1 MRNLSIN
8 KRLLVSFSAIVLMI
22 FVCSGVALVSMNN
35 INDGIK
41 SYSAETVPNIIA
53 AMSMQH
59 EATKIEEGILGA
71 LALVDEDDI
80 QNNTDFANK
89 SLGQLGDSIDGY
101 KSDNEDIVKTMDRVK
116 SNYVQLHEI
125 QDRIL
130 EVNLS
135 GNWELGIEIFKAE
148 YQPLFETIKTDLE
161 AVKEYEMA
169 SANKLA
175 EDSDKTVIIGF
186 ILTALTAIMG
196 TSLSIF
202 AFRRLRK
209 DIVEPIAVISK
220 VSENISKGDLSTKL
234 DYNSNNEFGGL
245 VNSIREMTDK
255 FTSIIQDTSQVLET
269 LAEGDLT
276 AKSLNREL
284 YTGDYLPLIEAIDSI
299 TKNNKD
305 MIENIAEVSNQVLSS
320 SEQMSES
327 SQMLAQGATEQASSI
342 EELSA
347 SVDEVTDSVNQ
358 NTETT
363 KKANKKADDVGVEI
377 DKCTDSMDDLVN
389 AMRII
394 TQKSDDIS
402 KIIKVI
408 EDIAFQT
415 NILALNAAVEAAR
428 AGAAGKGFAVVADE
442 VRNLASKTSDAT
454 KSTSELIEATTEAV
468 SNGSLLLDSTV
479 KTLDVTNGL
488 TKELVEMISK
498 ITDASIQQA
507 TAVEQIS
514 EGIAQ
519 VSAVTHTNSATSEE
533 SAAVSAE
540 LKDQAYGLMK
550 LVSKFKTV

>member
-1 MRNLSIN
+1 MRNLNIN
-8 KRLLVSFSAIVLMI
+8 TRLLVSFGAIVIMI
-22 FVCSGVALVSMNN
+22 FLCSGVALVNMNN
-35 INDGIK
+35 INNRIET
-41 SYSAETVPNIIA
+41 YSTETVPSIIA

-71 LALVDEDDI
+71 IALEDEDDI

-148 YQPLFETIKTDLE
+148 YQPLFETVKTDLE

-305 MIENIAEVSNQVLSS
+305 MIENIAEVSNQVLNS
-320 SEQMSES
+320 SEQISES

-347 SVDEVTDSVNQ
+347 SVEEVTDSVNQ

-377 DKCTDSMDDLVN
+377 DNCTDSMDDLVG
-389 AMRII
+389 AMKLI

-415 NILALNAAVEAAR
+415 NILALNAAVEELSGQAEMLKQLVSR
-428 AGAAGKGFAVVADE
+428 F
-442 VRNLASKTSDAT
+442 NLPD
-454 KSTSELIEATTEAV
+454 
-468 SNGSLLLDSTV
+468 
-479 KTLDVTNGL
+479 
-488 TKELVEMISK
+488 
-498 ITDASIQQA
+498 
-507 TAVEQIS
+507 
-514 EGIAQ
+514 
-519 VSAVTHTNSATSEE
+519 SAVKDLMTNHDFRATLTEPEPNAFS
-533 SAAVSAE
+533 
-540 LKDQAYGLMK
+540 LMGK
-550 LVSKFKTV
+550 Y